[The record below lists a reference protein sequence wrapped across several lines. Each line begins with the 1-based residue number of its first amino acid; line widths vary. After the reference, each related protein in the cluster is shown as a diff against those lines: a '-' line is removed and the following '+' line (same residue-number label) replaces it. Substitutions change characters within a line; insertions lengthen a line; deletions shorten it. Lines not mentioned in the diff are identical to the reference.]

1 MDMELLLAHMVA
13 KQKAED
19 HLNFIKTNGEKG
31 RSAIAALAVF
41 EDLEKSEPNRYATLK
56 TEYFILRTLTRAMQ
70 EELRRMEE
78 EENA

>member
-1 MDMELLLAHMVA
+1 MDMELMLAHMVA

-41 EDLEKSEPNRYATLK
+41 EDLEKSETNRYAALK
-56 TEYFILRTLTRAMQ
+56 TEYFILRTLTQAMQ

-78 EENA
+78 EKN